1 MIKINTSAR
10 NNSVDMVV
18 IPEGP
23 FLMGSTKE
31 AIERLLDLDRNIETE
46 RLENEM
52 PQREVFLSAYFIDKY
67 PVTNAQYKKFIESG
81 GYTQKALWSNA
92 GWQYILES
100 KPLESND
107 LDAVFKGE
115 PDCPVVNVS
124 WYEAETFAKWAGK
137 RLPTEAEWEKAARG
151 TDGRIYPWGNEY
163 DKMRLNCAESKIE
176 KPTPVTKYSQGQ
188 SVYGCFDMAGN
199 VWEWTADWYD
209 SQYLPCPKQRPARA

>member
-31 AIERLLDLDRNIETE
+31 DIERLLDLDRNIETE

-92 GWQYILES
+92 GWQYIL
-100 KPLESND
+100 D
-107 LDAVFKGE
+107 
-115 PDCPVVNVS
+115 
-124 WYEAETFAKWAGK
+124 
-137 RLPTEAEWEKAARG
+137 
-151 TDGRIYPWGNEY
+151 
-163 DKMRLNCAESKIE
+163 
-176 KPTPVTKYSQGQ
+176 
-188 SVYGCFDMAGN
+188 
-199 VWEWTADWYD
+199 
-209 SQYLPCPKQRPARA
+209 